1 MATTVSDLI
10 AMATSFSPGHIT
22 GIFAPTE
29 KIGADLL
36 NQGSVGAG
44 FSIAKGITT
53 TVRTFESEMKGHSIS
68 IDGVRVSN
76 APVSSYVADYYLKLA
91 TSPVFFQIDHRTE
104 IPIGYG
110 LGSSGA
116 AALSLSYALNQSV
129 RTDLTTV
136 EAAQVAHCADLTCRT
151 GLGTVAAL
159 FAGGYE
165 IRLKPGAPGRGL
177 TMKKDLH
184 DYVAV
189 IFCIAPISTE
199 TILKNPTINGIDRN
213 KLSYR
218 LLNKLKAMDNV
229 EEFLDASYEFVQDL
243 GLAKGPC
250 EGPIEAIESAG
261 FKCSVALYGQTV
273 FTIVRREKTI
283 QVRSCLNDFKGT
295 LIESNIDPFGARMI
309 CEYDYAN

>member
-22 GIFAPTE
+22 GIFAPAE
-29 KIGADLL
+29 KVGADLL

-44 FSIAKGITT
+44 FSISKGITT
-53 TVRTFESEMKGHSIS
+53 TVRTFESETKGHSIT
-68 IDGVRVSN
+68 INGVRVSN

-91 TSPVFFQIDHRTE
+91 TSQLFIEIDHRTE

-116 AALSLSYALNQSV
+116 AALSLSYALNQSL
-129 RTDLTTV
+129 RIDLTTV

-177 TMKKDLH
+177 TIKKDLH
-184 DYVAV
+184 DYVAL
-189 IFCIAPISTE
+189 IFCMAPISTQ
-199 TILKNPTINGIDRN
+199 TILTNPTMIGTDRK

-218 LLNKLKAMDNV
+218 LLNKLKAMGEI
-229 EEFLDASYEFVQDL
+229 EEFLDASFEFVDDL

-250 EGPIEAIESAG
+250 MGPIEAIKSAG

-273 FTIVRREKTI
+273 FTIVRSKQTKE
-283 QVRSCLNDFKGT
+283 VRSCLNDFKGT
-295 LIESNIDPFGARMI
+295 LIESNIDPLGARMI
-309 CEYDYAN
+309 CECDYAN

>member
-1 MATTVSDLI
+1 MAKTVSDLI

-22 GIFAPTE
+22 GIFAPAE
-29 KIGADLL
+29 KVGTDLL

-53 TVRTFESEMKGHSIS
+53 TVRTFESETKGYSVSI
-68 IDGVRVSN
+68 GGARVSN

-91 TSPVFFQIDHRTE
+91 TRPLFIEIEHRTE

-116 AALSLSYALNQSV
+116 AALSLSYALNQSL
-129 RTDLTTV
+129 RTGLTTI
-136 EAAQVAHCADLTCRT
+136 EAAHVAHCADLTCRT
-151 GLGTVAAL
+151 GLGTVTAL

-165 IRLKPGAPGRGL
+165 IRLKPGAPGTGL
-177 TMKKDLH
+177 MMNKDLH

-189 IFCIAPISTE
+189 IFCIAPISTG
-199 TILKNPTINGIDRN
+199 TILKKPTVNGIDRN

-218 LLNKLKAMDNV
+218 LLNRLKAMDSV
-229 EEFLDASYEFVQDL
+229 EEFLDASFEFVEDL

-250 EGPIEAIESAG
+250 EGPIEAIKSAG

-273 FTIVRREKTI
+273 FTIVRSEKTK

-295 LIESNIDPFGARMI
+295 LIESNVDPFGARMI
-309 CEYDYAN
+309 CECDYAN